1 MPQCGN
7 GMTSRL
13 VVAHGKVLL
22 KNIKTRTQTADNL
35 SRRTD
40 QQLIEDIDG
49 FDIER
54 LQFMKTF
61 LEQAEFCGL
70 G

>member
-1 MPQCGN
+1 MPQRDN
-7 GMTSRL
+7 GISSRL

-40 QQLIEDIDG
+40 QEFIEDFDG
-49 FDIER
+49 FDVER

-61 LEQAEFCGL
+61 LEQAEFCGW

>member
-1 MPQCGN
+1 
-7 GMTSRL
+7 

-22 KNIKTRTQTADNL
+22 ENIKTRTQTTEDL

-40 QQLIEDIDG
+40 QKFIEDVDG
-49 FDIER
+49 FRVER

-61 LEQAEFCGL
+61 LEHAEFFGWS
-70 G
+70 